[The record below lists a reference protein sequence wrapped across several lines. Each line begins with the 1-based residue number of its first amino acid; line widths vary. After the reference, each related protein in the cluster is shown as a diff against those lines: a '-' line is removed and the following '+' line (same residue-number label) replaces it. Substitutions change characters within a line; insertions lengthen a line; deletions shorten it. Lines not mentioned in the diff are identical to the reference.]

1 MGSQTQNIN
10 FSQGIAREQSQKDSI
25 NGFCDEINEESGLRR
40 MLTLIEHSHG
50 TWSLRGREFWYARQA
65 FLNSYHFN
73 LERNNDSFKE
83 KLKKSVKEVNE
94 AAMRIVLGTSHVQ
107 EKAWNQGL

>member
-1 MGSQTQNIN
+1 M
-10 FSQGIAREQSQKDSI
+10 
-25 NGFCDEINEESGLRR
+25 
-40 MLTLIEHSHG
+40 
-50 TWSLRGREFWYARQA
+50 
-65 FLNSYHFN
+65 NSYHFN

>member
-1 MGSQTQNIN
+1 MRSSKVRPIKLSNN
-10 FSQGIAREQSQKDSI
+10 L
-25 NGFCDEINEESGLRR
+25 DENSDNYSLQ
-40 MLTLIEHSHG
+40 LTPNLLQHSHG